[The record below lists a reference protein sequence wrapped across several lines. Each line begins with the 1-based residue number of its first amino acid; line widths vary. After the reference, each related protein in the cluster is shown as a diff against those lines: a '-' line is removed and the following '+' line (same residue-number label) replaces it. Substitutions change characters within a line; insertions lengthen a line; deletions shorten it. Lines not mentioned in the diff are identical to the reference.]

1 MNATFT
7 APTISCGGCARNVKA
22 ALGRQ
27 PGVTGVDVEVPTKR
41 VTVSYDDALTSPDA
55 IGEALAEAGY
65 PVVLPQPAEK

>member
-22 ALGRQ
+22 ALGRR

-41 VTVSYDDALTSPDA
+41 VTVAYDDALTSPEA
-55 IGEALAEAGY
+55 ISQSLAEAGY
-65 PVVLPQPAEK
+65 PVEPQPAK